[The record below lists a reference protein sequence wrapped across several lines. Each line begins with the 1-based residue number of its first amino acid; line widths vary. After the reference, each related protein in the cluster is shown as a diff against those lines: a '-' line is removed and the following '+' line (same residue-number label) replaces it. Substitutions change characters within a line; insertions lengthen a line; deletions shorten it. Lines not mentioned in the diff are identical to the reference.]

1 MDGRWYPTSEHFV
14 LSASETQLL
23 TNLFSG
29 QEHKAGNVQRGL
41 SADFAYSVRVPEKR
55 GLVQRFRVNVTAS
68 NAGHYLVPR
77 RQPTRLPRPGDLAL
91 EPGPADKLI
100 LTTP

>member
-1 MDGRWYPTSEHFV
+1 MATDFEFGTFC
-14 LSASETQLL
+14 SARETQLL
-23 TNLFSG
+23 TNLF
-29 QEHKAGNVQRGL
+29 
-41 SADFAYSVRVPEKR
+41 ADQF
-55 GLVQRFRVNVTAS
+55 TAS